1 MLEEKGPKE
10 VTMLQEKHLGSL
22 QSASQLLY
30 FYFTSCKTPLS
41 KNNAESIHVIVLNLK
56 EKDNIGMKKGMP

>member
-30 FYFTSCKTPLS
+30 FCFASCQTPLS
-41 KNNAESIHVIVLNLK
+41 KIKSESIHVIPLRLL
-56 EKDNIGMKKGMP
+56 